1 VARGVTLRHA
11 PPCVLPRASSETLS
25 ASASASASALPPQLA
40 DGRAV
45 MTFNA
50 RQLLHIEPLGEKQA
64 RGGAALAR

>member
-1 VARGVTLRHA
+1 MRNPKRERFRFRSFTA
-11 PPCVLPRASSETLS
+11 
-25 ASASASASALPPQLA
+25 QLA
-40 DGRAV
+40 DGHAV